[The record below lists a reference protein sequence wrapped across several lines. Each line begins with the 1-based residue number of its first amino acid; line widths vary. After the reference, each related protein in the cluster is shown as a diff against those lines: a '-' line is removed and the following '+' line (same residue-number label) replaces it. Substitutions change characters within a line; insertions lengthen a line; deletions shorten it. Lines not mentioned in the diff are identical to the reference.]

1 MTLDAEFIYCWVLL
15 CLYPDPT
22 LHDKVKNSRTKIR
35 KRETNI
41 VNLYVITIEA
51 MTEIVEE
58 TLSELRQTFKSGRTR
73 SVAWRKTQLTALLQ
87 LIKDNEEKVFEA
99 LYQDLGKH
107 PVEAYRDEVRS
118 LVFDLMISYSL

>member
-1 MTLDAEFIYCWVLL
+1 
-15 CLYPDPT
+15 
-22 LHDKVKNSRTKIR
+22 
-35 KRETNI
+35 
-41 VNLYVITIEA
+41 
-51 MTEIVEE
+51 MTEIVKE

-87 LIKDNEEKVFEA
+87 LIKDHEKKVFEA

-107 PVEAYRDEVRS
+107 PVESYRDEVRS

>member
-1 MTLDAEFIYCWVLL
+1 
-15 CLYPDPT
+15 
-22 LHDKVKNSRTKIR
+22 
-35 KRETNI
+35 
-41 VNLYVITIEA
+41 

-87 LIKDNEEKVFEA
+87 LIKDHEKKVFEA